1 MTMDRYK
8 VASNFRHSPFRYLL
22 ADIAKI

>member
-1 MTMDRYK
+1 MTLDRDT
-8 VASNFRHSPFRYLL
+8 VVSNFGHSPFRYLL